1 VLEVISKLKLKKQ
14 QNHFSI
20 LVVYFPAY
28 NIQAYETTF
37 ETTSKTSGAVQYLT
51 SLITLKARTSVPD
64 QCKDDNIER
73 GMSRTATNRLL
84 TRGLSFLPTPSY
96 FTRHTRLSFTEVTVV
111 VVALVLVI

>member
-1 VLEVISKLKLKKQ
+1 MLEVISKLKLKKQ

-20 LVVYFPAY
+20 LAIYFPAY

-73 GMSRTATNRLL
+73 ARLCEL
-84 TRGLSFLPTPSY
+84 LK
-96 FTRHTRLSFTEVTVV
+96 
-111 VVALVLVI
+111 